1 MDTKEKR
8 KGRPSSRKAVPPVS
22 NARKSKGA
30 KTKYTN
36 PEQPVTVYSIDDI
49 MRHPERYI
57 EDLMEAPGMSVYDK
71 INLIRAGVSKTQL
84 EEIKKQTGL
93 DYEALSH
100 ILSVTK
106 ATLHN
111 KKGDEKFNPVISER
125 LFMLAH
131 IYAFGYEVFGDRE
144 RFNHWLTHPIRSTG
158 GVAPIEL
165 LDTVYGMEEVKNII
179 GRIAWGIIS

>member
-1 MDTKEKR
+1 MDVAKKKTVAVKKREKQ
-8 KGRPSSRKAVPPVS
+8 GV
-22 NARKSKGA
+22 ARA
-30 KTKYTN
+30 TRVRAE
-36 PEQPVTVYSIDDI
+36 PPVTVYSIEDV

-57 EDLMEAPGMSVYDK
+57 DDLMEAPGMSVYDK
-71 INLIRAGVSKTQL
+71 INLIKAGVSKTQL

-111 KKGDEKFNPVISER
+111 KKGDEKFNPTISER
-125 LFMLAH
+125 LFRLAH